1 MKKYFIRVAKYIVYF
16 YLLFLLLYVLMRVF
30 SVVPPST
37 THFFNQRLAV
47 GLLLIGLIYPFL
59 GFKRIVVDMPSGGR
73 EVHEK
78 KICEAI
84 EINGFRKESNEGD
97 KITFVAVSK
106 VRHIVAMYEDR
117 ITLTFINST
126 SIAVTGLRKDVAR
139 VQLRLNDYMR
149 YVNLENK

>member
-1 MKKYFIRVAKYIVYF
+1 MKKYFIRVAKYIIYF
-16 YLLFLLLYVLMRVF
+16 YLLFLLIYVVMRVF

-37 THFFNQRLAV
+37 SHLLNQRLIV

-73 EVHEK
+73 EAHEK
-78 KICEAI
+78 KIYEAI
-84 EINGFRKESNEGD
+84 EINGFRKVSEEGG

-106 VRHIVAMYEDR
+106 LRRILAMYEDP

-126 SIAVTGLRKDVAR
+126 TIAVTGLRKDVAR